1 MNNLTEKQLNDQIDD
16 QLVELSNLNR
26 SLRRAEDLTTKQY
39 TANRMYNRITT
50 LRIRVDNLL
59 TGIQE
64 NVKDGDKQCNVD

>member
-1 MNNLTEKQLNDQIDD
+1 MNNLTETQLNNQIDD

-26 SLRRAEDLTTKQY
+26 SLRKADDLTTKQY
-39 TANRMYNRITT
+39 TANRMYNKITT

-64 NVKDGDKQCNVD
+64 NVKDGDK

>member
-1 MNNLTEKQLNDQIDD
+1 MNNLTETQLNNQIDD

-26 SLRRAEDLTTKQY
+26 SLRRTDDLTTKQY
-39 TANRMYNRITT
+39 TANRMYNKITT

-64 NVKDGDKQCNVD
+64 NVKDGDK

>member
-1 MNNLTEKQLNDQIDD
+1 MNNLTETQLNNQIDD

-26 SLRRAEDLTTKQY
+26 SLRRADDLTTKQY
-39 TANRMYNRITT
+39 TANRMYNKITT

-64 NVKDGDKQCNVD
+64 NIKDGGK

>member
-1 MNNLTEKQLNDQIDD
+1 MNNLTETQLNNQIDD

-26 SLRRAEDLTTKQY
+26 SLRKADDLTTKQY
-39 TANRMYNRITT
+39 TANRMYNKITT

-64 NVKDGDKQCNVD
+64 NIKDGDK